1 MEFKRGFL
9 KKHYATAT
17 RHTVA
22 SHPNHVEP
30 TTYTD
35 REGVRGALQGQD
47 APTQKFLGYGDLSDI
62 FPSKVNSLKSLAK
75 TPAEEKAYLQGQV
88 LVNFDLC
95 QEGVDRIP
103 MWLQLGRLE
112 LIRQRAYERLPNL
125 GGPNKDGEKFL
136 WEIRETGYA
145 GKGVFAVKA
154 FQAGDLLLSERPL
167 DIHVRVSM

>member
-17 RHTVA
+17 RYTIA

-30 TTYTD
+30 TAYSD
-35 REGVRGALQGQD
+35 RTGGGGALQGQD
-47 APTQKFLGYGDLSDI
+47 APTQKFVGYGDLSVI
-62 FPSKVNSLKSLAK
+62 FPSKVSWLKSHAK
-75 TPAEEKAYLQGQV
+75 TPADEKAYLQGQV

-103 MWLQLGRLE
+103 MWLHLGRLE
-112 LIRQRAYERLPNL
+112 LIKQRTYERLPDL

-145 GKGVFAVKA
+145 GKGLFAVKA
-154 FQAGDLLLSERPL
+154 LQAGDLLLSERPL
-167 DIHVRVSM
+167 EIHAHVSM